1 MSVNTHLHNH
11 MVGFP
16 RYERKEEGLQTELQI
31 SREEGRNYTSS
42 SYLPLYEMSNS
53 YLSNGYSV
61 LYGAESIPNES
72 AKEKL
77 FENIANVNP
86 TQVVQNNLASGFL
99 MVVNRDSIYEENDTN
114 YKSIVNFWNSN
125 VKRIQEKLGNKTK
138 GTMIFSAPD
147 SYFKHDKHDIFMMFE
162 EEMGKTFPTNT
173 GMVCW
178 YKEEWLNSLS
188 LASLI
193 KVLITHKYT
202 IHNDWKYEAWTANE
216 ILSLISK
223 GIDKSLGEGSATL
236 LFQTMN
242 TIHKLNQDVIVARPV
257 VFESVLKRLLGN
269 DQQVYQVMDS
279 ISKQIIEKIRF
290 SKGSHSM

>member
-1 MSVNTHLHNH
+1 MSVNTYLHSH

-16 RYERKEEGLQTELQI
+16 CNKEQLRTGIQI
-31 SREEGRNYTSS
+31 PVKESQSS
-42 SYLPLYEMSNS
+42 NSSDYNAIYEMSNS
-53 YLSNGYSV
+53 YLSNGYTV

-72 AKEKL
+72 TTEKIV
-77 FENIANVNP
+77 ENIVSVNP
-86 TQVVQNNLASGFL
+86 TQEVQDNLSRGLLLVFDR
-99 MVVNRDSIYEENDTN
+99 NSIYEECDTN

-125 VKRIQEKLGNKTK
+125 VNRIRRRLGDQTK

-178 YKEEWLNSLS
+178 YKEEWINSLS

-202 IHNDWKYEAWTANE
+202 IHNDWKYKAWNANE
-216 ILSLISK
+216 IINLISK
-223 GIDKSLGEGSATL
+223 GIDKRLGEGSSTL
-236 LFQTMN
+236 LFQAMK
-242 TIHKLNQDVIVARPV
+242 IVHKLNQDVIVSRPV
-257 VFESVLKRLLGN
+257 IFEGILKRLLGN
-269 DQQVYQVMDS
+269 DQYASPLLDT
-279 ISKQIIEKIRF
+279 IFEQIIKKISF
-290 SKGSHSM
+290 YEDGSED